1 MFRLPLLLGVLCL
14 CASAQI
20 GSPQTLFPA
29 TAYDFGTVK
38 QGTKIVHG
46 FAIHNGTPVPVTVQ
60 GLEFSMPGMTA
71 RFGPLIA
78 PGLDRSIAIEWDTSH
93 VAGEIEGQA
102 IVHFGDTAQA
112 PVTLRL
118 KGVVQPPLE
127 ILPFPAIFL
136 SAFKGEDNERRLRI
150 VNHQGQPT
158 VFSLSQ
164 PSIKHFTA
172 TLMELERGKTYEVV
186 AKIPP
191 DVLPGRYDE
200 ELSLSTSDPKLAR
213 LTIPVHL
220 FVKPNLYANPDVIDF
235 GSVSADPMRKD
246 PAIRELL
253 TQTFLVKK
261 RAGEFAI
268 TKITSDL
275 EALELRKDPPHGDS
289 STYRIDVA
297 LNPQMIKAGKL
308 EGSIEIDTDDKD
320 FPKIRIPVTG
330 RVF

>member
-1 MFRLPLLLGVLCL
+1 MSRLPLLLGALCL

-20 GSPQTLFPA
+20 ESPE
-29 TAYDFGTVK
+29 TAYDFGTVQ
-38 QGTKIVHG
+38 QGTRIVHG
-46 FAIHNGTPVPVTVQ
+46 FAIHNSTPAPVTVQ
-60 GLEFSMPGMTA
+60 GLEFSLPGMTA
-71 RFGPLIA
+71 RFRPLIA
-78 PGLDRSIAIEWDTSH
+78 PGLNRCIDIEWDTSH

-102 IVHFGDTAQA
+102 IVHFGDTSQA

-118 KGVVQPPLE
+118 RGVVQPPLE
-127 ILPFPAIFL
+127 ILPFPAIFM
-136 SAFKGEDNERRLRI
+136 SAFQGEDSERRLRI
-150 VNHQGQPT
+150 VNHQGHST

-172 TLMELERGKTYEVV
+172 RLMELERGKTYEVV

-200 ELSLSTSDPKLAR
+200 ELTLSTNDPKRAQ

-220 FVKPNLYANPDVIDF
+220 FVKSNLYANPDVIDF
-235 GSVSADPMRKD
+235 GSVSADAMRKG

-253 TQTFLVKK
+253 AQTFLVKK
-261 RAGEFAI
+261 RDGVFAI
-268 TKITSDL
+268 TKITSEL

-297 LNPQMIKAGKL
+297 LNPHKIKVGKL
-308 EGSIEIDTDDKD
+308 AGYIELDTDDKD
-320 FPKIRIPVTG
+320 FPHIRIPVTG

>member
-1 MFRLPLLLGVLCL
+1 MLRLLLLLGMLCL
-14 CASAQI
+14 YASAQVE
-20 GSPQTLFPA
+20 SPETV
-29 TAYDFGTVK
+29 YDFGTVP
-38 QGTKIVHG
+38 QGTKIVHR
-46 FAIHNGTPVPVTVQ
+46 FSIHNSTPVPVTVQ

-71 RFGPLIA
+71 RFGALIA
-78 PGLDRSIAIEWDTSH
+78 PGLDRSIAVEWDTSH
-93 VAGEIEGQA
+93 VASEIEGQA
-102 IVHFGDTAQA
+102 IVHFGDPSQA

-136 SAFKGEDNERRLRI
+136 SAFQGEDVERRLKI

-158 VFSLSQ
+158 VVSLSQ

-172 TLMELERGKTYEVV
+172 TLLELEHGTAYEVV

-191 DVLPGRYDE
+191 DVLPGHYDE
-200 ELSLSTSDPKLAR
+200 QLALSTDDPKAAS

-220 FVKPNLYANPDVIDF
+220 IIKANLYASPDVIDF
-235 GSVSADPMRKD
+235 GSVSADATRD
-246 PAIRELL
+246 NPAIRELS

-261 RAGEFAI
+261 RGGVFAI
-268 TKITSDL
+268 TKIGSDL
-275 EALELRKDPPHGDS
+275 EALELRQDPKAGDT

-297 LNPQMIKAGKL
+297 LNPQTITAGKL
-308 EGSIEIDTDDKD
+308 DGFIEIDTDDKD
-320 FPKIRIPVTG
+320 FPHIRIPVTG

>member
-1 MFRLPLLLGVLCL
+1 MLRLPLLLGMLCL
-14 CASAQI
+14 GVSAQVQ
-20 GSPQTLFPA
+20 SSETV
-29 TAYDFGTVK
+29 YDFGTVP

-46 FAIHNGTPVPVTVQ
+46 FSIHNSTAAPVSVQ

-71 RFGPLIA
+71 RFGAVIA

-93 VAGEIEGQA
+93 VASEIEGQA
-102 IVHFGDTAQA
+102 IVHFSDPSQA
-112 PVTLRL
+112 PVNLRL

-136 SAFKGEDNERRLRI
+136 SAFQGEDIERRLKI

-158 VFSLSQ
+158 IVSLSQ

-172 TLMELERGKTYEVV
+172 TLLELERGKAYEVV

-191 DVLPGRYDE
+191 DVLPGHYDE
-200 ELSLSTSDPKLAR
+200 QLALSTDDPKAAR

-220 FVKPNLYANPDVIDF
+220 IVKANLYASPDVIDF
-235 GSVSADPMRKD
+235 GSVSADATRKD
-246 PAIRELL
+246 SAIRELS

-261 RAGEFAI
+261 RDGVFAI
-268 TKITSDL
+268 TQIRSDL
-275 EALELRKDPPHGDS
+275 EAFELRRDPKVGDS

-297 LNPQMIKAGKL
+297 LNPQKIKAGKL

-320 FPKIRIPVTG
+320 FPHIRIPVTG
-330 RVF
+330 QVF

>member
-1 MFRLPLLLGVLCL
+1 VP
-14 CASAQI
+14 
-20 GSPQTLFPA
+20 
-29 TAYDFGTVK
+29 
-38 QGTKIVHG
+38 QGTKIVHR
-46 FAIHNGTPVPVTVQ
+46 FSIHNSTAVPMTVQ

-71 RFGPLIA
+71 RFGALIA

-93 VAGEIEGQA
+93 VASEIEAQA
-102 IVHFGDTAQA
+102 IVHFADTSQA

-118 KGVVQPPLE
+118 RGVVQPPLE

-136 SAFKGEDNERRLRI
+136 SAFQGEDIEGRLKI

-158 VFSLSQ
+158 VLSLSQ

-172 TLMELERGKTYEVV
+172 TLAELERGRAYEVV

-191 DVLPGRYDE
+191 DVLPGHYDE
-200 ELSLSTSDPKLAR
+200 QLALSTDDPKPVR

-220 FVKPNLYANPDVIDF
+220 FVKANLYANPDVIDF
-235 GSVSADPMRKD
+235 GSVSADRTRKD
-246 PAIRELL
+246 SAIRELS

-261 RAGEFAI
+261 RDGVFAI
-268 TKITSDL
+268 TKIRSDL
-275 EALELRKDPPHGDS
+275 EALELRQDPAGGDS

-297 LNPQMIKAGKL
+297 LNPQKIKAGKL
-308 EGSIEIDTDDKD
+308 AGSIEIDTDDKD
-320 FPKIRIPVTG
+320 FPLIRIPVTG